1 MPTIPEATRRSRRLW
16 NRKAK
21 LYDRLTA
28 PMERMIGLSR
38 GRAWVFERPAIGRV
52 LEVGTGTGKNIPH
65 YPKGTV
71 VIATDLS
78 VGMLAR
84 ATEKAAGSAGK
95 VRFVVTDAEDLAFK
109 DGVFDRVV
117 ATCVFCSV
125 PDPVR
130 GLREVRRVLRK
141 GGEAVLLEH
150 MRPGG
155 ILGRIF
161 DLLDPMVS
169 RLMGPHIN
177 RRTLENIRSAGLLP
191 VAERD
196 VFSDWVK
203 VIVARSEARDSLRA
217 GQVPGGGM

>member
-1 MPTIPEATRRSRRLW
+1 
-16 NRKAK
+16 
-21 LYDRLTA
+21 
-28 PMERMIGLSR
+28 
-38 GRAWVFERPAIGRV
+38 
-52 LEVGTGTGKNIPH
+52 
-65 YPKGTV
+65 
-71 VIATDLS
+71 
-78 VGMLAR
+78 MLAR

-155 ILGRIF
+155 LLGKAF
-161 DLLDPMVS
+161 DLLDPLAS

-177 RRTLENIRSAGLLP
+177 RRTLENMRTAGLVP
-191 VAERD
+191 VEERN
-196 VFSDWVK
+196 VFSDWIK
-203 VIVARSEARDSLRA
+203 VIVARSGKRDSI
-217 GQVPGGGM
+217 